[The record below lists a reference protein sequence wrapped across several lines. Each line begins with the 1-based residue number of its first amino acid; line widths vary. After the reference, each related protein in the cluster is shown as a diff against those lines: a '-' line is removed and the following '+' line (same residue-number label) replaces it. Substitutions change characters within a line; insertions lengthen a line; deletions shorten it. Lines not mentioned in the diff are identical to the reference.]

1 MYKLFD
7 LQRGSLVDG
16 PGIRTVVFFKGCNL
30 RCAWCHNP
38 ESQSAQK
45 QMMYYRDKCINCG
58 KCADICPNHLKKCD
72 LCGKCEF
79 YCPVDA
85 RKICGKEYT
94 LDEVLD
100 IIVKDKM
107 FYINSGG
114 GVTFSGGECMLYP
127 NELTAVLKLCKEKE
141 IHTAIDTAGNVPWES
156 FERVLPYTDLVLYD
170 IKAIS
175 NDIHEKYTGVSNKQI
190 LINLRRLFNIN
201 KTLWIRIPLI
211 HNVNDSIEEIKK
223 IKAFLA
229 PYNPQKI
236 ELLPYHKMGEHKYNA
251 LGKALT
257 KFSVPPHKTVSEAE
271 KILFNN

>member
-1 MYKLFD
+1 
-7 LQRGSLVDG
+7 
-16 PGIRTVVFFKGCNL
+16 
-30 RCAWCHNP
+30 
-38 ESQSAQK
+38 
-45 QMMYYRDKCINCG
+45 MMYYRDKCINCG
-58 KCADICPNHLKKCD
+58 KCAEICPNHLKKCD
-72 LCGKCEF
+72 LCGKCES

-114 GVTFSGGECMLYP
+114 GVTFSGGECMVYP
-127 NELTAVLKLCKEKE
+127 NELAAILKLCKENE

-190 LINLRRLFNIN
+190 LTNLRRLFNIN

-211 HNVNDSIEEIKK
+211 HNANDSIEEIKK
-223 IKAFLA
+223 IKTFLA

-257 KFSVPPHKTVSEAE
+257 KFSVPPHQTVSEAE